1 MRSAVVIG
9 GGPAGLTAALELAE
23 RTDIHPIVL
32 EASDDFGGIARTY
45 EFKGNRID
53 IGGHRFFSKSDR
65 VMEWWTRLLP
75 IQGGSGGAAN
85 IGYQGRR
92 GWLDLDP
99 AGPDPAT
106 VDEVM
111 LVRPRVSRIL
121 FRGKLFDYPLSLSLD
136 TLSKLGPVA
145 TARIGSSYVKSAAF
159 PIAPEVT
166 LEHFFINRFGRE
178 LYDTFFRDYTE
189 KVWGV
194 SCAELSAEWG
204 AQRVKGVSLLEA
216 VRHAARALV
225 RRQSGVAQKDVETS
239 LIEQFLYP
247 KFGPGQMWRKAAR
260 LVAEKGGEVHLG
272 ARVTK
277 LRREGERVVAVSVRF
292 ADGAEREI
300 AADLFFCTMPV
311 RDLAAAFDPA
321 PPAEPAEVAGK
332 LAYRDFITV
341 GLLLDRLKLAG
352 DATGRELASAM
363 PDTWLYVQEPDVKVG
378 RLQFFNNWSPW
389 LVADPDK
396 VWLGLEYF
404 CDEGGELWRM
414 DDGAL
419 RAFAARELEK
429 IGVIRQRDVADGVVI
444 RVPKTYPAYHGAYG
458 RFDKVRA
465 WVDGLSN
472 LVLLG
477 RNGMHRYNN
486 QDHSMLTAMTAVDG
500 VVAGR
505 IDKAALWAV
514 NTEQEYH
521 EERKPARAA

>member
-1 MRSAVVIG
+1 MRSAVIIG

-23 RTDIHPIVL
+23 RTGVKPIVL

-65 VMEWWTRLLP
+65 VMEWWARLLP
-75 IQGGSGGAAN
+75 IQGGTGGAAN
-85 IGYQGRR
+85 LEYQGRR
-92 GWLDLDP
+92 NWLDLDP
-99 AGPDPAT
+99 DGPDPAL
-106 VDEVM
+106 VDDVM
-111 LVRPRVSRIL
+111 LVRQRVSRIL
-121 FRGKLFDYPLSLSLD
+121 FRGKLFDYPLSLSLG
-136 TLSKLGPVA
+136 TLSKLGAVA
-145 TARIGSSYVKSAAF
+145 TARIGSSYMRSAAF
-159 PIAPEVT
+159 PIKPEVT

-216 VRHAARALV
+216 VRHAVRTLS
-225 RRQSGVAQKDVETS
+225 RRQGGIAQKDVETS

-272 ARVTK
+272 ARVTR
-277 LRREGERVVAVSVRF
+277 LRREGDRVVSARVRF
-292 ADGAEREI
+292 ADGVERELS
-300 AADLFFCTMPV
+300 ADLYFSTMPV
-311 RDLAAAFDPA
+311 RELAAAFDPA
-321 PPAEPAEVAGK
+321 PPGEAGEVAGK

-352 DATGRELASAM
+352 DARGRDLAAAM
-363 PDTWLYVQEPDVKVG
+363 PDTWLYIQEPGVKVG

-404 CDEGGELWRM
+404 CDEGDELWRM
-414 DDGAL
+414 PDEPL
-419 RAFAARELEK
+419 RDFAARELER
-429 IGVIRQRDVADGVVI
+429 IGVIRARDVTDGVVI

-458 RFDKVRA
+458 RFAKVRA
-465 WVDGLSN
+465 WADGLSN

-514 NTEQEYH
+514 NTEHEYH
-521 EERKPARAA
+521 EERRAGRAA